1 MAFEKIR
8 GTYDLLPEDSLFF
21 YKLKKDIEKIFELS
35 GFYYVESAILQ
46 PVEIFKRSIGS
57 ESDIVKKEMFEVV
70 SNSQSIVLKAEETA
84 PLMAGL
90 SEKKILESSV
100 FTKFFYFTK
109 VFRHERPQKGRFREF
124 YQYGCESIGDF
135 NKFMDGEVIELGK
148 RILNHFKVSHSLHI
162 NSIGCNVCRKPYLD
176 NLKDYL
182 RKEKDNLCDD
192 CKRRVETNPLRVF
205 DCKNEK
211 CKKVTSAGPKILD
224 NLCDDCK
231 NDFEGLKDFLNING
245 IDFIVDPNI
254 VRGLDYYEKS
264 VFEFVETG
272 GKLGSQSTLIGGG
285 RYRYKKDEIFKNE
298 ITGVGFAGGVERLI
312 LSISEDVKKNFVDF
326 SSLDIFIVHFGGE
339 TFKKGVELL
348 KMLRENGVKS
358 EISFSEGR
366 INKLLSLASKKKAKY
381 VIIIGEDE
389 LSKGKISLKDMK
401 TSLQKEISI
410 NLEDLLKEIKNGD

>member
-1 MAFEKIR
+1 
-8 GTYDLLPEDSLFF
+8 
-21 YKLKKDIEKIFELS
+21 
-35 GFYYVESAILQ
+35 
-46 PVEIFKRSIGS
+46 
-57 ESDIVKKEMFEVV
+57 
-70 SNSQSIVLKAEETA
+70 
-84 PLMAGL
+84 
-90 SEKKILESSV
+90 
-100 FTKFFYFTK
+100 
-109 VFRHERPQKGRFREF
+109 
-124 YQYGCESIGDF
+124 
-135 NKFMDGEVIELGK
+135 
-148 RILNHFKVSHSLHI
+148 
-162 NSIGCNVCRKPYLD
+162 
-176 NLKDYL
+176 
-182 RKEKDNLCDD
+182 
-192 CKRRVETNPLRVF
+192 
-205 DCKNEK
+205 
-211 CKKVTSAGPKILD
+211 
-224 NLCDDCK
+224 
-231 NDFEGLKDFLNING
+231 LKDFLNING

-312 LSISEDVKKNFVDF
+312 LSIPEDVKKNFVDF

-389 LSKGKISLKDMK
+389 LSKGKISLKGYENKFTERDLYK
-401 TSLQKEISI
+401 FRRSLER
-410 NLEDLLKEIKNGD
+410 D